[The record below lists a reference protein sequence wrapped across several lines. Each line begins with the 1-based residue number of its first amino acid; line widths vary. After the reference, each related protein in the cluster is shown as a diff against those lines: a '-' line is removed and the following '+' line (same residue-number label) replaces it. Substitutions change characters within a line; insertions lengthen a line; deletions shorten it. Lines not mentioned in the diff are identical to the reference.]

1 MTQRARE
8 FWVYRTASRRRSM
21 PARAS
26 GPSLD
31 AFPAPAV
38 PRLRRGAALL
48 PLVGALVLACAG
60 CAQTPGAAGQL
71 TPNERFAEARDLS
84 LRAQKA
90 QKAGKT
96 DQAIDLYRRALDL
109 QPNMRGVWNN
119 LGNLLIEKQAYL
131 DAVEALKREADLSP
145 DDPRPY
151 SNLGLAYYRAGWAE
165 ESLRYHQL
173 ALERDPY
180 CADSLRGVAQA
191 AQRINRADD
200 KIAEILRRG
209 LMVERDP
216 QWRSVFETERLRVEG
231 QMREQ
236 KASNRSRPQGAG
248 NP

>member
-1 MTQRARE
+1 MTQRERK
-8 FWVYRTASRRRSM
+8 FWVFPPVLRRRSA
-21 PARAS
+21 PARA
-26 GPSLD
+26 
-31 AFPAPAV
+31 
-38 PRLRRGAALL
+38 PRPPLVALGAALGPFPRWSCACT
-48 PLVGALVLACAG
+48 PLVCALALAFAG
-60 CAQTPGAAGQL
+60 CSNVPLGAGPTA
-71 TPNERFAEARDLS
+71 NERFAEARELS

-90 QKAGKT
+90 QRAGKT

-165 ESLRYHQL
+165 ESLRYHEL

-180 CADSLRGVAQA
+180 CSDSLRGVALA

-200 KIAEILRRG
+200 KTAEILRRG
-209 LMVERDP
+209 LMVESDP
-216 QWRSVFETERLRVEG
+216 QWRAVFETERLRVEG

-236 KASNRSRPQGAG
+236 KANSRTKPPAPGIS
-248 NP
+248 